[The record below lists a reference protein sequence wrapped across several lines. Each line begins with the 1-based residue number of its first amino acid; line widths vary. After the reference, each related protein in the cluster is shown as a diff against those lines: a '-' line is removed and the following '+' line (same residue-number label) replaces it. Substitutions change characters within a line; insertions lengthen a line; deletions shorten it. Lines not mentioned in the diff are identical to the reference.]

1 MGQQPHGQGG
11 LVAGAASFPAC
22 LLELGE
28 TAGNPARATSPVYLV
43 TTPPTL
49 HKAEAQGHSHKCET
63 SSPCGRTTNPL
74 QLCIHVWHRQ
84 AQQTRLRGSGTL
96 SWRRLGQKSGLA
108 ESSGTV
114 STAPGLPAAPT
125 ASGDSLRAQGSSSTR
140 FQKAA
145 KEFHFRIVS
154 NLGQCQQAASEE
166 PKSRATELD

>member
-1 MGQQPHGQGG
+1 MTASSSSRLPCALAVSTLLCGPGQQLLFELLLNGEPL
-11 LVAGAASFPAC
+11 LVPLPSLVWDSSHMAGEPGAASYPAC

-28 TAGNPARATSPVYLV
+28 TARATPPVYLV

-49 HKAEAQGHSHKCET
+49 HRAEAQGHSHKCET
-63 SSPCGRTTNPL
+63 GSPCGRTTNPL

-114 STAPGLPAAPT
+114 STAPGLPAALT
-125 ASGDSLRAQGSSSTR
+125 A
-140 FQKAA
+140 
-145 KEFHFRIVS
+145 
-154 NLGQCQQAASEE
+154 
-166 PKSRATELD
+166 